1 MDDASL
7 VKRLQLGEEHAFR
20 ELVESYQNMIV
31 NTCYG
36 FLHNTEEAEDVAQ
49 EVFIQVF
56 KSIES
61 FRGDAKLSTWL
72 YRIAVNRSL
81 NKIRSRKSKFFVAID
96 SLFESEQISKSS
108 HSVTPHD
115 SLENQER
122 AKVLHDAIDKLPN
135 NQKTAFVL
143 SKYKGLSNK
152 KISEIMSA
160 TLSSVEALLNRA
172 KKNLQK
178 SLIHYY
184 KT

>member
-1 MDDASL
+1 MDDAGL
-7 VKRLQLGEEHAFR
+7 VKRLQGREERAFN
-20 ELVESYQNMIV
+20 ELVESYQNMII

-56 KSIES
+56 KSIGS

-81 NKIRSRKSKFFVAID
+81 NKIRSRRSKFFVAID
-96 SLFESEQISKSS
+96 SLFESEHTHKSS
-108 HSVTPHD
+108 YSVTPHD

-122 AKVLHDAIDKLPN
+122 AKVLHDAIDKLPD

-143 SKYKGLSNK
+143 SKYKGLPNK

-178 SLIHYY
+178 NLIDYY